1 MTLLR
6 QTPIGEGR
14 DARLGAASRPNINTI
29 RAAAHCWIVIA
40 GAYYLFDL
48 LQQTTQGLTNGALRP
63 FGDDFI
69 NYWSAATLAWQ
80 DRVAE
85 IYDMR
90 AFHAFQEVLTGAP
103 IDFYHY
109 SYPPVLLLLTLP
121 LAAIPYMP
129 ALAVWLA
136 AGWYAFY
143 RALRLAI
150 PNGALLLALAT
161 PAVFINALGGQNG
174 AWTAALLGGGLCLLN
189 RNPVV
194 AGLLFG
200 LLIYKPHLGLMI
212 PVFLIAGRQWRAL
225 FATSATVVTLVAI
238 SVLAFG
244 PEIWAE
250 YATSASKLRQWI
262 LEDGSGVF
270 HRMMSVFVAARR
282 IGLDVTSAY
291 MIQAAVGLA
300 AAVLVAVAWYRD
312 APAPIRYSLAVLG
325 TFLATPYLQD
335 YDLVVGTFVVA
346 WLFATPGRSMQ
357 TPATIVSAL
366 ILLAPI
372 FAAPVGKMTGVVLG
386 PLFLIPA
393 FLMVAGMAPDVF
405 KRPTP

>member
-1 MTLLR
+1 
-6 QTPIGEGR
+6 
-14 DARLGAASRPNINTI
+14 
-29 RAAAHCWIVIA
+29 
-40 GAYYLFDL
+40 
-48 LQQTTQGLTNGALRP
+48 
-63 FGDDFI
+63 
-69 NYWSAATLAWQ
+69 
-80 DRVAE
+80 
-85 IYDMR
+85 
-90 AFHAFQEVLTGAP
+90 
-103 IDFYHY
+103 
-109 SYPPVLLLLTLP
+109 
-121 LAAIPYMP
+121 
-129 ALAVWLA
+129 
-136 AGWYAFY
+136 
-143 RALRLAI
+143 
-150 PNGALLLALAT
+150 
-161 PAVFINALGGQNG
+161 
-174 AWTAALLGGGLCLLN
+174 
-189 RNPVV
+189 
-194 AGLLFG
+194 
-200 LLIYKPHLGLMI
+200 
-212 PVFLIAGRQWRAL
+212 
-225 FATSATVVTLVAI
+225 
-238 SVLAFG
+238 VLAFG